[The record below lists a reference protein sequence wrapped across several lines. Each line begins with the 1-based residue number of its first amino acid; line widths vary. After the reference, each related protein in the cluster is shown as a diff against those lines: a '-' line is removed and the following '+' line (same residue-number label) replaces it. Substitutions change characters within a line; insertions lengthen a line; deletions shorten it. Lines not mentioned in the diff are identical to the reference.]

1 MFTISLKIKLKIKVL
16 TMMQSLLPATRRR
29 ASRSWALGPAA
40 AWLFALGAALLPA
53 VSFAQTI
60 NPLES
65 DPRAAAAGG
74 SLYRAQCATCHGADA
89 MGIQDIQAPDLTRL
103 WSTPGRSDA
112 GVFQIIRNGIPG
124 SIMPPHSYTDTETW
138 MLVSYLKSIGG
149 GGNPVS
155 YAGNRQQGATLFAR
169 SCSRCHRVN
178 GTGGSLGPDLSRIT
192 AQRSK
197 QALQLSVRNPSD
209 AMRRGFRPV
218 RLVGSDYRQF
228 RGTIKSEDAF
238 TIQIMDTSQALR
250 GFRKSDLVSIQ
261 YEERSLMP
269 RFTESA
275 LSDSALEDILSY
287 LASAAGQSTN

>member
-1 MFTISLKIKLKIKVL
+1 
-16 TMMQSLLPATRRR
+16 MMQLSLLVTSTWPPRL
-29 ASRSWALGPAA
+29 WAAGPAA
-40 AWLFALGAALLPA
+40 AWLFVVGAALLPA
-53 VSFAQTI
+53 VSIAQTI

-65 DPRAAAAGG
+65 DPRATAAGG

-89 MGIQDIQAPDLTRL
+89 AGIQSIQAPDLTRL
-103 WSTPGRSDA
+103 WSTPGRSDES
-112 GVFQIIRNGIPG
+112 VFQTIRKGIPG
-124 SIMPPHSYTDTETW
+124 SIMPPHGYTDTETW

-149 GGNPVS
+149 GGNLAS
-155 YAGNRQQGATLFAR
+155 YTGNSQRGAGLFAR

-178 GTGGSLGPDLSRIT
+178 GEGGSLGPDLSQIP
-192 AQRSK
+192 ALRSK

-218 RLVGSDYRQF
+218 RLVGPDNQQF
-228 RGTIKSEDAF
+228 RGTIKNEDAF
-238 TIQIMDTSQALR
+238 TILIMDTSQALR

-275 LSDSALEDILSY
+275 LSDNELEDILSY
-287 LASAAGQSTN
+287 LAGETSQSTN

>member
-1 MFTISLKIKLKIKVL
+1 
-16 TMMQSLLPATRRR
+16 MMQLPLLLATRRR
-29 ASRSWALGPAA
+29 SRLWATGPAA
-40 AWLFALGAALLPA
+40 AWLLAVAAALLPA
-53 VSFAQTI
+53 VTIAQAI

-65 DPRAAAAGG
+65 DPRARAAGG

-89 MGIQDIQAPDLTRL
+89 TGIQSIQAPDLTRL

-112 GVFQIIRNGIPG
+112 SVFETIRNGIPG

-149 GGNPVS
+149 GGSLAS
-155 YAGNRQQGATLFAR
+155 YTGNSQRGAGLFAR

-178 GTGGSLGPDLSRIT
+178 GEGGSLGPDLSRIT
-192 AQRSK
+192 ALRSK
-197 QALQLSVRNPSD
+197 QALQLSVRSPSD

-218 RLVGSDYRQF
+218 RLVGADNRQF

-275 LSDSALEDILSY
+275 LSDNDLEDILSY
-287 LASAAGQSTN
+287 LASVAGQSTN